1 MSDYVPPPLREG
13 YLRRFAVWLCCL
25 WVPLSIGM
33 VVNPDLASDPWLAAR
48 LAIGGLLL
56 AALLAL
62 VRVGPNDT

>member
-1 MSDYVPPPLREG
+1 
-13 YLRRFAVWLCCL
+13 
-25 WVPLSIGM
+25 VPLSIGM
-33 VVNPDLASDPWLAAR
+33 VVNPDLVSDPWLAAR